1 MKDNAIIQT
10 LSAPVKNLIVEVL
23 QSGSVVIRDVDNG
36 EDPFL
41 YSSGNYGPGY
51 ISIKNL
57 VGRRL
62 LMKKL
67 CCALAH
73 KIDKE
78 IANIDFIA
86 ANVTGGVIPG
96 WEVAGY
102 LETLLKKN
110 IQYFYVRET
119 RKLGGLKELTTG
131 TFNTPAIQPG
141 MTGIVLEELVN
152 YAETT
157 TNSAV
162 YLREQKGYIINNAG
176 CILFY
181 GHGESL
187 KKLEENGIEMISLFT
202 LPQLLDVAE
211 EYECF
216 DFKRINSFRDFLKD
230 PSVWQKMRDLVPKAT
245 GGTK

>member
-1 MKDNAIIQT
+1 MKENVIIQT
-10 LSAPVKNLIVEVL
+10 LSAPIKELVVEVL
-23 QSGSVVIRDVDNG
+23 KSGSVVIRDVDNG

-51 ISIKNL
+51 VSIKNL
-57 VGRRL
+57 VGKRKL
-62 LMKKL
+62 IKKL
-67 CCALAH
+67 CYSLAE
-73 KIDKE
+73 KI
-78 IANIDFIA
+78 ASNIDNIEFVA

-102 LETLLKKN
+102 LEDLTGRN

-131 TFNTPAIQPG
+131 TFNIPEIKSG

-157 TNSAV
+157 TNSAI
-162 YLREQKGYIINNAG
+162 YLREQKGYRINYAG

-181 GHGESL
+181 NHAESL

-211 EYECF
+211 EYEYF
-216 DFKRINSFRDFLKD
+216 DIRLINSFRSFLND
-230 PSVWQKMRDLVPKAT
+230 PSMWQKERNLTPKTT